1 MLTITLLALLTSA
14 APAPIPPVEAVVVE
28 VIDGDT
34 ISVTVDGV
42 AEKVRLIGIDAP
54 EMASCGGPEARDHLA
69 ALLNAGIFTLTEG
82 GDGEDRD
89 RYDRLLRYVTDGTP
103 GPGFDAGRSMLA
115 DGYAIARY
123 DSRDGYGRHWLEDDY
138 IAADEA
144 SPALT
149 LPCGDLFVDQ
159 QVPTEPQAEPAAAL
173 EPEPESAPEPES
185 NGGNVFYQNCG
196 AVRAAGA
203 DPITPG
209 DPGWQDKFDRD
220 NDGVGCE

>member
-1 MLTITLLALLTSA
+1 MLTTTLLALLTAA
-14 APAPIPPVEAVVVE
+14 APAPTPPAEAIVVE

-34 ISVTVDGV
+34 IAVTVNGV
-42 AEKVRLIGIDAP
+42 AETVRLVGIDAP
-54 EMASCGGPEARDHLA
+54 EMDACGGEAARSHL
-69 ALLNAGIFTLTEG
+69 LDLVGERVVVLTEG

-89 RYDRLLRYVTDGTP
+89 QYGRQLRYVTDGTP

-115 DGYAIARY
+115 DGFAIARY
-123 DSRDGYGRHWLEDDY
+123 DSRDGYGRHWLEDQY

-149 LPCGDLFVDQ
+149 LPCGALFIDQ
-159 QVPTEPQAEPAAAL
+159 QPTEPQAEPAPAL
-173 EPEPESAPEPES
+173 QPEPESASEPGTT
-185 NGGNVFYQNCG
+185 GGDVFYQNCD

-203 DPITPG
+203 APITPG
-209 DPGWQDKFDRD
+209 DPGWQGKFDRD